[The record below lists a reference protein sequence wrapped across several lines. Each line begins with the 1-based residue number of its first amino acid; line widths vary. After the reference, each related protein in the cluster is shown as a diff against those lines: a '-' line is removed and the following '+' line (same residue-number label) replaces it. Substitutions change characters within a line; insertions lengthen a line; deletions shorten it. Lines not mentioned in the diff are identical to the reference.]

1 MSGGMQMRVGLLAA
15 VLTVLLGVPA
25 DAAPKQRRA
34 AEPASPRSSEPPSL
48 DGRVTGQPRTC
59 GYDTFVYS
67 SSGGTVGPYCH

>member
-1 MSGGMQMRVGLLAA
+1 MIGGMQMRIGVAAGIAA
-15 VLTVLLGVPA
+15 VLLAVPA

-67 SSGGTVGPYCH
+67 SSGGTTGPYCH